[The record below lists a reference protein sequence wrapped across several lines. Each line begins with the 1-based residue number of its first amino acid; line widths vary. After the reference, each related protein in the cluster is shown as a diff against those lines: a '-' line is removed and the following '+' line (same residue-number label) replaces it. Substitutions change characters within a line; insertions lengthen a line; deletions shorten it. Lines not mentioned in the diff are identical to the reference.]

1 MMDEIRRKVSDET
14 IKTPLLGTLGLGAR
28 RKLNFHG
35 HPQKGNKITK
45 RTNFLH

>member
-1 MMDEIRRKVSDET
+1 MMDEIRRKISDET
-14 IKTPLLGTLGLGAR
+14 IKTPLSSLGLGAR

-35 HPQKGNKITK
+35 HAQKGKKITK

>member
-1 MMDEIRRKVSDET
+1 MMDEIRRKISGEE
-14 IKTPLLGTLGLGAR
+14 IKTPLTRLGLGAR